1 MSTPEHKFTTGH
13 TGQSATEAQV
23 EARRAADLAIY
34 QHATNPTRTT
44 QAVSW
49 LGWHVGELSGVVV
62 PLGLG
67 VAVWDGF
74 YAVSVLTALGWAA
87 HELRLRRQQRAAR
100 TRAAEP
106 KSPRDGEVSE

>member
-34 QHATNPTRTT
+34 QHATDPTRTT

-67 VAVWDGF
+67 AFAWAGF
-74 YAVSVLTALGWAA
+74 YAVSVLTALGWAV
-87 HELRLRRQQRAAR
+87 HELRLRRQQRALR
-100 TRAAEP
+100 TRPAEP

>member
-1 MSTPEHKFTTGH
+1 MCTPEPKPTTDH
-13 TGQSATEAQV
+13 TGQSATDAAV

-34 QHATNPTRTT
+34 TNAKYPTRTT
-44 QAVSW
+44 QTVSW
-49 LGWHVGELSGVVV
+49 LGWHFGELTGVVA

-87 HELRLRRQQRAAR
+87 HELRLRRQQRALR
-100 TRAAEP
+100 TRKEST
-106 KSPRDGEVSE
+106 KDGEVSG

>member
-1 MSTPEHKFTTGH
+1 MSTPEHNPTTDH
-13 TGQSATEAQV
+13 TGQSVTEAQV

-49 LGWHVGELSGVVV
+49 IGWHVGELSGVVV

-74 YAVSVLTALGWAA
+74 YAVSVLTAIGWAV
-87 HELRLRRQQRAAR
+87 HELRLRRQQRALR
-100 TRAAEP
+100 TRQESV
-106 KSPRDGEVSE
+106 KDGEVSG

>member
-1 MSTPEHKFTTGH
+1 MFTPEPKPTTGH
-13 TGQSATEAQV
+13 TGQSTTEAQV

-49 LGWHVGELSGVVV
+49 VGWHLLELGGVLF

-67 VAVWDGF
+67 VTVWDGF
-74 YAVSVLTALGWAA
+74 YAASALTALGWVA
-87 HELRLRRQQRAAR
+87 HELRLRRQQRALR
-100 TRAAEP
+100 TRKE
-106 KSPRDGEVSE
+106 STRDGEVSE